1 MLLPSVHHGPF
12 EGRTRNL
19 SVFVLKLEVD
29 GGSDLAGN
37 EPVYSIQLHSVHPR
51 AIDAKDDVAY
61 ADLSGLVRRRPGND
75 LAYIDPAA
83 GLLVPNRNSIYL
95 ENDAEYKTKAKEKR
109 QLVRGFSHPEPSI
122 RWENIPHKTQAD
134 TTLLSADGAHW

>member
-1 MLLPSVHHGPF
+1 VFLPSVHRSPF

-83 GLLVPNRNSIYL
+83 GLLVPNRTSIYL

-109 QLVRGFSHPEPSI
+109 QLVKGIFTSRA
-122 RWENIPHKTQAD
+122 KY
-134 TTLLSADGAHW
+134 